1 MRGRGVIESSMEAP
15 LLLDTC
21 ATIWI
26 SKDEPFSDDARQSLR
41 RAREASEPIYV
52 SPITAWEIGLLVA
65 RGRLNLLMPPSRWF
79 ERLLQ
84 APGLR
89 LAEMSPA
96 ILMSSS
102 FLPGTPPNDPA
113 DRIFA
118 ATAREYGYRLVT
130 RDRPL
135 LEYAQEGHIQALT
148 C

>member
-1 MRGRGVIESSMEAP
+1 MDTP

-21 ATIWI
+21 AAIWI
-26 SKDEPFSDDARQSLR
+26 TTEEPFSKEAFNVLQ
-41 RAREASEPIYV
+41 RAREAGETIYV

-65 RGRLNLLMPPSRWF
+65 RGRLNLLMAPHRWF
-79 ERLLQ
+79 DSLLQ
-84 APGLR
+84 APGLQ
-89 LAEMSPA
+89 LAEMPPD

-102 FLPGTPPNDPA
+102 FLPGTPPKDPA

-135 LEYAQEGHIQALT
+135 LEYARQGHIQAVA